1 MLSRIVPAPLVKTV
15 SKLSTLNS
23 LAGLQHGITYKGPG
37 PWVLTIP
44 QLETNTESSA
54 LLPWKSQIPMT
65 VRYKILQI
73 PRHQRVVSRHF
84 SPDVANL
91 LSMQMSR
98 SLLTPNTSVVTPNGI
113 AHWGNISAPEQ
124 NPDVLIEDPVVTKET
139 YKAKQKGTHRLRII
153 KGRPK
158 PQFTQRIRRKRRK
171 LQKLWDTKE
180 TERRK
185 AIIKLRE
192 ENFKEEKKRVQTS
205 DWWDWYVPYDNKPMQ
220 F

>member
-1 MLSRIVPAPLVKTV
+1 MLSRILVPSPLLRTV
-15 SKLSTLNS
+15 SKLSTFDS
-23 LAGLQHGITYKGPG
+23 ITGPGVPYKGRG

-65 VRYKILQI
+65 VRYKIPKHPPSQ
-73 PRHQRVVSRHF
+73 RHSRTISPEVS
-84 SPDVANL
+84 NL
-91 LSMQMSR
+91 LRMQTSI
-98 SLLTPNTSVVTPNGI
+98 SLITPSIITPNGV
-113 AHWGNISAPEQ
+113 ASWGNISAPEQ
-124 NPDVLIEDPVVTKET
+124 DPEVLIEDPVVTRET
-139 YKAKQKGTHRLRII
+139 YKTRQKGTHRLRVIR
-153 KGRPK
+153 GRPK
-158 PQFTQRIRRKRRK
+158 PQVTQRIRRKRRR

-180 TERRK
+180 KERQK

-192 ENFKEEKKRVQTS
+192 DNFKTEKKRVQSS